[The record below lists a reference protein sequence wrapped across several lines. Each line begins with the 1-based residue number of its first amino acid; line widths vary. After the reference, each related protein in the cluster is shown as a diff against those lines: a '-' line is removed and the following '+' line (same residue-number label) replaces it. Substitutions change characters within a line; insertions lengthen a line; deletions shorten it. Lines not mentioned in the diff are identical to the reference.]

1 MANFTFQTYIVT
13 MLLNVITS
21 TKVNIYILKLD
32 IDHNDNVLFSNE
44 KDSADY
50 NSFNHIQYNVCLKSE
65 ISHIIN
71 IFIVKK
77 YIKTKL

>member
-1 MANFTFQTYIVT
+1 MYFFTIKILIIWLISLFKHTIVP
-13 MLLNVITS
+13 MLLNVIIS

-50 NSFNHIQYNVCLKSE
+50 NSFNHIQ
-65 ISHIIN
+65 
-71 IFIVKK
+71 
-77 YIKTKL
+77 

>member
-1 MANFTFQTYIVT
+1 MYFFTIKIIIIWLISLFKHTIVP

-50 NSFNHIQYNVCLKSE
+50 NSFNHIQ
-65 ISHIIN
+65 
-71 IFIVKK
+71 
-77 YIKTKL
+77 

>member
-1 MANFTFQTYIVT
+1 MYVFTIKILIIWLISLFKHTIVP

-50 NSFNHIQYNVCLKSE
+50 NSFNHIQ
-65 ISHIIN
+65 
-71 IFIVKK
+71 
-77 YIKTKL
+77 

>member
-1 MANFTFQTYIVT
+1 MNNGIQIVKLKFRLFVFLYNKDINYMANFTFQTYIVT

-50 NSFNHIQYNVCLKSE
+50 NSFNHIQ
-65 ISHIIN
+65 
-71 IFIVKK
+71 
-77 YIKTKL
+77 

>member
-1 MANFTFQTYIVT
+1 MYFFTIKILIIWLISLFKHTIVP
-13 MLLNVITS
+13 MLLNAITS

-50 NSFNHIQYNVCLKSE
+50 NSFNHIQ
-65 ISHIIN
+65 
-71 IFIVKK
+71 
-77 YIKTKL
+77 

>member
-1 MANFTFQTYIVT
+1 MYFFTIKILIIWLISLFKHTIVP

-50 NSFNHIQYNVCLKSE
+50 NSFNHIQ
-65 ISHIIN
+65 
-71 IFIVKK
+71 
-77 YIKTKL
+77 